1 MPPGEAYCALST
13 AICCRDDGDRRPET
27 TASALL
33 TPLLATARSVAVH
46 VPGAAVEPGHRV
58 ASPVGR
64 RGNRL
69 GLHLDLLL
77 QRHLGAGVELVLR
90 EAIPV
95 VRHGRS
101 VASGM
106 HEGKLARTRPLAR
119 RRVLLARLQN
129 VIVCPAVTPHSGT
142 SRGPAMPSRSVA
154 DGALW

>member
-46 VPGAAVEPGHRV
+46 VAGAAVEPGHRV

-101 VASGM
+101 VASEM
-106 HEGKLARTRPLAR
+106 HEGEARTHASPRASQRSPRATPR
-119 RRVLLARLQN
+119 CHLLSGGH
-129 VIVCPAVTPHSGT
+129 PHSST
-142 SRGPAMPSRSVA
+142 SRVA
-154 DGALW
+154 VDAV